1 MLIKHPRCVSKNDTD
16 ITHYNF
22 DADQPIL
29 TFLAGNRLIAMEFEL
44 LWAYLISHTGLLLQ
58 ICCEITI
65 LYKPIANEK
74 G

>member
-44 LWAYLISHTGLLLQ
+44 L
-58 ICCEITI
+58 
-65 LYKPIANEK
+65 
-74 G
+74 